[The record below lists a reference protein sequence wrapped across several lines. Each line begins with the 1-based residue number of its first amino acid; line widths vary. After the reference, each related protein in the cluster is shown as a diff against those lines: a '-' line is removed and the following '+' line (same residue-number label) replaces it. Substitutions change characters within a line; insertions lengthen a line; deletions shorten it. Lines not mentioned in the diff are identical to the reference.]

1 MRIKSIGHAEW
12 EILNE
17 IVMRIPIDDIKAEMC
32 PDEHASKRFDKAADN
47 LATTLMRLMET
58 RAKHLP
64 TDHVHFKKGDE

>member
-12 EILNE
+12 EILHE
-17 IVMRIPIDDIKAEMC
+17 ILTNIPIDDIKAEMC

-47 LATTLMRLMET
+47 LATTLTRMMET

-64 TDHVHFKKGDE
+64 SDHEGFKESD